1 MKKFEFE
8 ISITAP
14 TQKDAVDKMKALNA
28 IGKNLSLSDLQA
40 LAETVCDPV
49 KLAYAKSQLG
59 LK

>member
-8 ISITAP
+8 INITAP
-14 TQKDAVDKMKALNA
+14 SQKDAVEKMKALNA

-40 LAETVCDPV
+40 LAETVTDPV